1 MNKKKSPRRSEEQN
15 LKTVP
20 KKLFVHVDIDEEITA
35 IFERMAKSKI
45 SDFFLVIPNR
55 ALVSQT
61 EVNFKILKKKVE
73 DMGKNLAIVT
83 RDPSAMKLAS
93 QAGIP
98 VYESVANEVG
108 TTGIINDSEED
119 DGPAI
124 APIVASSNEFEES
137 GPRRIARKKMSIA
150 EILNMKREIVN
161 RKSPEKNRLPA
172 KIKSLPDNENRE
184 ETNFTDLRPSKRTIM
199 TLIGTGLLLFLI
211 IGYIALP
218 GATIAITPKAAVL
231 SSSINI
237 VFADAKK
244 NASLLKSK
252 DKNAVSTYPLAKT
265 VTFQG
270 NYASTGKNFKG
281 ANATGRIKIFNAENR
296 DWPLVTRTRFQTT
309 DGLVFRITKDITV
322 PKANGNVAGTV
333 EADVEADPLDIY
345 EKVVGERGNIG
356 PSKFFLPALRES
368 SRESLYALNEQSF
381 SGGSTA
387 STPFVLAEDL
397 VAAKQFVIEELK
409 KKVLV
414 EMMTEVDSYNAV
426 NQVKFSLLTGEGALA
441 YGDARVTVP
450 QELVGK
456 EVQEIP
462 VSGEI
467 PVRGVMYDHAEFLD
481 LLKQNLAK
489 SQSPDKKIVKIED
502 SSLQYKIFESDQAGA
517 ILKATATIKAI
528 EEYAIDPQSEA
539 GINLLRKIKE
549 RVVDLPL
556 EEAKNRVQNLPEVH
570 TAEIETW
577 PLWAPRMPKVPENIE
592 VKILPNQ

>member
-1 MNKKKSPRRSEEQN
+1 M
-15 LKTVP
+15 KTVS
-20 KKLFVHVDIDEEITA
+20 KKLFIHVDIDEEITT
-35 IFERMAKSKI
+35 IFERVAKSKI
-45 SDFFLVIPNR
+45 KDFFLVIPNR

-73 DMGKNLAIVT
+73 EIGKNLAIVT
-83 RDPSAMKLAS
+83 RDPSAMKLAA
-93 QAGIP
+93 QAGLP
-98 VYESVANEVG
+98 VYESVANESGVAAPL
-108 TTGIINDSEED
+108 NDWEAD

-124 APIVASSNEFEES
+124 APIAASSNELEEP

-161 RKSPEKNRLPA
+161 RKAPEQSRRSTL
-172 KIKSLPDNENRE
+172 IKSPQESENRE
-184 ETNFTDLRPSKRTIM
+184 EANFADLRPSKRTIM
-199 TLIGTGLLLFLI
+199 TLIGAGVLLFLI

-218 GATIAITPKAAVL
+218 GATIAITPKSAVL

-252 DKNAVSTYPLAKT
+252 DKNAVGTYPMAKT

-270 NYASTGKNFKG
+270 NYAATGRNFKG
-281 ANATGRIKIFNAENR
+281 ANATGKIKIFNAESR
-296 DWPLVTRTRFQTT
+296 DWPLITKTRFQTA
-309 DGLVFRITKDITV
+309 DGLIFRITKDIIV
-322 PKANGNVAGTV
+322 PKANGDAAGTI
-333 EADVEADPLDIY
+333 EADVEADPLDVY

-368 SRESLYALNEQSF
+368 SREQLYAQSEQPF
-381 SGGSTA
+381 NGGSTA
-387 STPFVLAEDL
+387 STPLVLAEDL
-397 VAAKQFVIEELK
+397 TAAKQFVIEELK
-409 KKVLV
+409 KKVLA

-426 NQVKFSLLTGEGALA
+426 NQTKFSLLTGEGALI

-450 QELVGK
+450 EESVGK
-456 EVQEIP
+456 EILEIP

-502 SSLQYKIFESDQAGA
+502 DSLQYKIFESDQAGA

-549 RVVDLPL
+549 RVTDLPL

-592 VKILPNQ
+592 VKILPNK